1 MKKYRIT
8 VISLFIIGIAA
19 FIVAFISRSKVNSFG
34 ERTNTECSTTERVF
48 DYYGLLSSSET
59 DELMDMIDKYQ
70 EEYGMDIAV
79 VTYDENTDFSDIGV
93 YDNSDNTYLTE
104 MFCDYY
110 RFGWEKWEPVTGESY
125 REKSGTSIVLAIKWS
140 DIPGQGDIWLCTS
153 GRAQDRISDSKAE
166 DIVNDG
172 GKYLRDDP
180 LKGIKVIINESA
192 DAMVGVMSG
201 SLPGFV
207 KILIGIGAAL
217 IITIIFYAVNASK
230 KEARDTTTKNTY
242 VAKNA
247 VRITQQSDIFSHKQV
262 TKTKIS
268 SESSGGGGGGGSH
281 SGGGSHGGGGG
292 HF

>member
-1 MKKYRIT
+1 
-8 VISLFIIGIAA
+8 
-19 FIVAFISRSKVNSFG
+19 
-34 ERTNTECSTTERVF
+34 
-48 DYYGLLSSSET
+48 
-59 DELMDMIDKYQ
+59 
-70 EEYGMDIAV
+70 
-79 VTYDENTDFSDIGV
+79 
-93 YDNSDNTYLTE
+93 
-104 MFCDYY
+104 
-110 RFGWEKWEPVTGESY
+110 
-125 REKSGTSIVLAIKWS
+125 
-140 DIPGQGDIWLCTS
+140 
-153 GRAQDRISDSKAE
+153 
-166 DIVNDG
+166 
-172 GKYLRDDP
+172 
-180 LKGIKVIINESA
+180 
-192 DAMVGVMSG
+192 MVGVMSG

-217 IITIIFYAVNASK
+217 VITIIFYAVNASK